1 MTIHQEGR
9 NRIPVKVQINREE
22 ETIQSTPLS
31 RHHHHQMETFYDF
44 KAVILSIFPFSK
56 PFLIIL
62 IFV

>member
-9 NRIPVKVQINREE
+9 NRIPVKVLINREE

-44 KAVILSIFPFSK
+44 KAVNI
-56 PFLIIL
+56 
-62 IFV
+62 